1 MQKRIFALP
10 KNTMDIASKRTKIV
24 ATVGPACNT
33 KEKMLELA
41 MAGVNIFR
49 LNFSHGTHEDH
60 QKVINIIREIN
71 AENQHLN
78 LGILQDLQGPKIRLG
93 FVTGGKEDK
102 NASIFLEEGSIV
114 TMSTDDIEST
124 PSHLTTIYKALP
136 KDVKTGDLILLDDGK
151 LELTVLKT
159 DGITVTTQVKYGGVL
174 KSKKGINLPYTAVSA
189 PSLTEKDEEDLRFG
203 LENNVDWI
211 ALSFVRNAIDIEILK
226 HMIRSKGKHAK
237 IIAKIEKPEAVKN
250 IDEIID
256 ASDAL
261 MVARGDLG
269 VEVEFEDVPTIQKMM
284 VTKCNRAAKPVIVA
298 TQMMESMISAP
309 RPTRAET
316 NDVANAV
323 IDGADAVMLSAE
335 TASGSYPLLV
345 VQSMTRTILNVEHK
359 LDIYKKNLD
368 LDKDSPTFYNDSVIA
383 AANYLVDD
391 VGATAIIG
399 MTSSGYTAF
408 RICSH
413 RPKSKIFIFTS
424 NREMMNQLSLLWGVQ
439 TFFYDKFVSTDQTF
453 QDLQDFLLKN
463 KFVEVGDRIINLAS
477 MPIDQ
482 KLRTNVI
489 KLSIV

>member
-1 MQKRIFALP
+1 MELS
-10 KNTMDIASKRTKIV
+10 SKRTKIV

-33 KEKMLELA
+33 KEQMLELA
-41 MAGVNIFR
+41 FAGVNVFR
-49 LNFSHGTHEDH
+49 LNFSHGTHDDH

-71 AENQHLN
+71 AEYQTFN
-78 LGILQDLQGPKIRLG
+78 LAILQDLQGPKIRIG
-93 FVTGGKEDK
+93 FVEGGKENKD
-102 NASIFLEEGSIV
+102 AFVVLEKDSIV
-114 TMSTDDIEST
+114 TISTDDYEST
-124 PSHLTTIYKALP
+124 ATHLTTVYKALP

-151 LELTVLKT
+151 LELKVLKT
-159 DGITVTTQVKYGGVL
+159 DGFVVTTQVNYGGVL

-189 PSLTEKDEEDLRFG
+189 PSLTEKDEIDLRFG

-211 ALSFVRNAIDIEILK
+211 ALSFVRNAIDVEILK

-237 IIAKIEKPEAVKN
+237 IVAKIEKPEAVKN
-250 IDEIID
+250 IDEIIE

-284 VTKCNRAAKPVIVA
+284 VSKCNRAGKPVIVA
-298 TQMMESMISAP
+298 TQMMESMISNP

-335 TASGSYPLLV
+335 TASGMYPKLV
-345 VQSMTRTILNVEHK
+345 VESMTRTILNVEQK
-359 LDIYKKNLD
+359 IDIYKKNLI

-391 VGATAIIG
+391 VHATAIIG

-413 RPKSKIFIFTS
+413 RPNAKIFIFTS
-424 NREMMNQLSLLWGVQ
+424 NRQMMNQLSLLWGVQ

-453 QDLQDFLLKN
+453 QDLQDFLLESN
-463 KFVEVGDRIINLAS
+463 LVEKGDRIINLAS

-489 KLSIV
+489 KLSII